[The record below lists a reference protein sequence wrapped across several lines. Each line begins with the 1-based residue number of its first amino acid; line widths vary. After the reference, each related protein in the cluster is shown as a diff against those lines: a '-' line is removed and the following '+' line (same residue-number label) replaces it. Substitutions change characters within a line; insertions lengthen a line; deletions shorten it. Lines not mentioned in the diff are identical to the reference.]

1 MKRMGTKPMSFM
13 IVPSASRVNLYDR
26 VEVIP
31 LDKITGFFDQHLATQ
46 WTWRRASARRKRS
59 SVTGWDPGGEAPMAH
74 AL

>member
-1 MKRMGTKPMSFM
+1 MKGMGTKPMSFM

-31 LDKITGFFDQHLATQ
+31 LDKITGFFRPAPCRTLDMAKGFGT
-46 WTWRRASARRKRS
+46 SEKII
-59 SVTGWDPGGEAPMAH
+59 VTGWDPGGEAPMAH